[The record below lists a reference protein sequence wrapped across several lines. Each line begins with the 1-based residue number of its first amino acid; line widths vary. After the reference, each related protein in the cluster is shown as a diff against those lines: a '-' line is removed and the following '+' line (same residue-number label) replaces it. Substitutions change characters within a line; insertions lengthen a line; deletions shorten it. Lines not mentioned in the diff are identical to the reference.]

1 MDTVTVLHRLIEN
14 ERHRP
19 DLPAYYVKSGDDW
32 LSTTW
37 REFVSQVRQAAR
49 ALIALEMEPKESV
62 CILGFNRPEWV
73 IMNLASMLAGGHS
86 AGIYATNSPPEV
98 QYVIEDSEASIILVE
113 NEEQW
118 QKVDQVRDQL
128 PRLEHVILMKGSY
141 IDDPIALDW
150 DSFMSGGDEVDLEL
164 IDQRLNEI
172 DLEQL
177 ATLIYT
183 SGTTGPPKGVMLSHK
198 NLIWTAESGIELFDI
213 KPTDSVLSYLPLSH
227 IAEQMFTL
235 HTAVCAGYQVY
246 FAQYPPQKFINKNFR
261 EVSPT
266 IVFSVPR
273 VWEKFAEGV
282 QTRLDEMTG
291 IKAGIA
297 KWALRIGKKVSTLKN
312 KGIAPTG
319 WLAMQHAL
327 ADRLVFANAKKGL
340 GLSNA
345 RYCLTGAAPIAP
357 EIIEFFNSLDIPL
370 MEIYGQ
376 SEDSG
381 PTTVSRPGANRIG
394 KVGQAW
400 PGVEVR
406 LAEDGE
412 ILVKGPNV
420 FMGYYNNP
428 TGTASDLVD
437 GWLLTGD
444 LGKFDEDGY
453 LSIIGRKKEIFITS
467 GGLNIAPKNIEAALM
482 TLSLVSQAVCIGD
495 KRRYISALITLNF
508 EASTKFAQEHGLEV
522 EGLHTHPDLI
532 AEVKR
537 AIDESVN
544 AHFSRSEHVRTF
556 CILHRDFSL
565 EKGELTPTLKVKR
578 RVINE
583 HFHEEIE
590 AMYSD
595 G

>member
-1 MDTVTVLHRLIEN
+1 
-14 ERHRP
+14 
-19 DLPAYYVKSGDDW
+19 
-32 LSTTW
+32 
-37 REFVSQVRQAAR
+37 
-49 ALIALEMEPKESV
+49 
-62 CILGFNRPEWV
+62 
-73 IMNLASMLAGGHS
+73 
-86 AGIYATNSPPEV
+86 
-98 QYVIEDSEASIILVE
+98 
-113 NEEQW
+113 
-118 QKVDQVRDQL
+118 
-128 PRLEHVILMKGSY
+128 
-141 IDDPIALDW
+141 
-150 DSFMSGGDEVDLEL
+150 MSGGDEVDLEL

-227 IAEQMFTL
+227 IAEQMFTI

-556 CILHRDFSL
+556 CVLHRDFSL

>member
-1 MDTVTVLHRLIEN
+1 MTENTILHKLIEN
-14 ERHRP
+14 ERIRP
-19 DLPAYYVKSGDDW
+19 NHPAYYVKSDGAW
-32 LSTTW
+32 VPTTW
-37 REFVSQVRQAAR
+37 REYVSQVRQAAR
-49 ALIALEMEPKESV
+49 ALIALGMEPKESV

-73 IMNLASMLAGGHS
+73 IMNLASMLAGGHC

-98 QYVIEDSEASIILVE
+98 HYVIEDSEARIVLVE
-113 NEEQW
+113 NEKLW
-118 QKVDQVRDQL
+118 NKIDQVRDQL
-128 PRLEHVILMKGSY
+128 PRLEHVIMMKDSQV
-141 IDDPIALDW
+141 DDPFVLDW
-150 DSFMSGGDEVDLEL
+150 ESFLTKGDEVNLEL
-164 IDQRLNEI
+164 VEQRLDGI
-172 DLEQL
+172 KLEQL

-183 SGTTGPPKGVMLSHK
+183 SGTTGPPKGVMLSHN

-213 KPTDSVLSYLPLSH
+213 KPTDSVISYLPLSH
-227 IAEQMFTL
+227 IAEQMFTVY
-235 HTAVCAGYQVY
+235 TSVCSGYQVY
-246 FAQYPPQKFINKNFR
+246 FAQYPPQKFLNKNFR

-273 VWEKFAEGV
+273 IWEKFAEGV
-282 QTRLDEMTG
+282 NDTLAGYKG
-291 IKAGIA
+291 IKAKLA
-297 KWALRIGKKVSTLKN
+297 AWAQHVGKEASTLKN
-312 KGIAPTG
+312 KGSKPTG
-319 WLAMQHAL
+319 TLALQHKL
-327 ADRLVFANAKKGL
+327 ADRLVFSQVKKAL
-340 GLSNA
+340 GLFNA

-400 PGVEVR
+400 PGTKVK

-428 TGTASDLVD
+428 SATASDLVD
-437 GWLLTGD
+437 DWLHTGD
-444 LGKFDEDGY
+444 LGEFDEDGF
-453 LSIIGRKKEIFITS
+453 LTIIGRKKEILITS

-482 TLSLVSQAVCIGD
+482 SLSLVSQAVCIGD
-495 KRRYISALITLNF
+495 KRRYITALITLKF
-508 EASTKFAQEHGLEV
+508 EASTKFAQEHGVEV
-522 EGLHTHPDLI
+522 QELHTHPALI
-532 AEVKR
+532 AEVKQ

-544 AHFSRSEHVRTF
+544 VHFSRGEHVRNF

-578 RVINE
+578 RVVNE
-583 HFHEEIE
+583 NFHEEIE
-590 AMYSD
+590 AMYLDS
-595 G
+595 